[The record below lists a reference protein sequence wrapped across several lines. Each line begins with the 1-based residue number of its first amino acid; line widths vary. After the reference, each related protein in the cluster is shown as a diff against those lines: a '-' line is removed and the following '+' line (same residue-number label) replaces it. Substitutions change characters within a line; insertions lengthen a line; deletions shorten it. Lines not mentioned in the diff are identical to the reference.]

1 MILNEKFTLSNGVT
15 IPKLALGTWLT
26 DDSIVSDAVK
36 QAITLGYRHI
46 DTAQAYNNESGV
58 GKGIRECGVA
68 RENIFVTSKVKAE
81 YKSYE
86 IAVKSINETLE
97 KTGLEY
103 IDMML
108 IHCPQPWAEYNKS
121 GNRYFEENRQVW
133 KALEEAYSA
142 GKIRAIGVSNFLKE
156 DIENLLETA
165 KIKPMVNQI
174 LCHISNTPL
183 ELIEYC
189 NNSGIV
195 VEAYSPIAHG
205 EILDNARIKSI
216 AEKYNVTVPQ
226 LCIRYVI
233 QLGTVALPKT
243 TNPEHMRNNTEVDF
257 EISAGDME
265 ILKNFERIRDYG
277 ENSGFPVFE
286 L

>member
-1 MILNEKFTLSNGVT
+1 MILNEKLTLSNGVE
-15 IPKLALGTWLT
+15 IPKLGLGTWLT
-26 DDSIVSDAVK
+26 DDSIATDVVK
-36 QAITLGYRHI
+36 QAVEIGYRHI
-46 DTAQAYNNESGV
+46 DTAQAYDNESGV

-68 RENIFVTSKVKAE
+68 REDIFVTSKVQAE
-81 YKSYE
+81 YKSYN

-121 GNRYFEENRQVW
+121 DNRYFEENRQVW
-133 KALEEAYSA
+133 KALEEAYSV
-142 GKIRAIGVSNFLKE
+142 GKIRAIGVSNFLKQ

-189 NNSGIV
+189 HNSGIV

-205 EILDNARIKSI
+205 EILGDTRIKSV

-226 LCIRYVI
+226 LCIRYAI

-257 EISAGDME
+257 EITAEDME
-265 ILKNFERIRDYG
+265 ILKNFERIKDYG
-277 ENSGFPVFE
+277 ENIGFPVFE

>member
-1 MILNEKFTLSNGVT
+1 MILNEKLTLSNGVE
-15 IPKLALGTWLT
+15 IPKLGLGTWLT
-26 DDSIVSDAVK
+26 DDSIATDVVK
-36 QAITLGYRHI
+36 QAVEIGYRHI
-46 DTAQAYNNESGV
+46 DTAQAYDNESGV

-68 RENIFVTSKVKAE
+68 REDIFVTSKVQAE
-81 YKSYE
+81 YKSYN

-121 GNRYFEENRQVW
+121 DNRYFEENRQVW

-142 GKIRAIGVSNFLKE
+142 GKIRAIGVSNFLQK

-189 NNSGIV
+189 HNSGIV

-205 EILDNARIKSI
+205 EILGDTRIRSI

-226 LCIRYVI
+226 LCIRYAI

-257 EISAGDME
+257 EITAEDME
-265 ILKNFERIRDYG
+265 ILKNFERIKDYG
-277 ENSGFPVFE
+277 ENIGFPVFE

>member
-1 MILNEKFTLSNGVT
+1 MILNEKLTLSNGVE
-15 IPKLALGTWLT
+15 INKLGLGTWLI
-26 DDSIVSDAVK
+26 DDSIVSEAVK
-36 QAITLGYRHI
+36 QAVALGYRHI
-46 DTAQAYNNESGV
+46 DTAQAYENESGV
-58 GKGIRECGVA
+58 GKGIRECGIA
-68 RENIFVTSKVKAE
+68 REEIFVTSKVQAE

-86 IAVKSINETLE
+86 TAVKSIDETLR

-121 GNRYFEENRQVW
+121 DNRYYEENRQVW

-142 GKIRAIGVSNFLKE
+142 GKIRAVGVSNFLRE

-189 NNSGIV
+189 RNSGIV

-205 EILDNARIKSI
+205 EALDNTGIKSF
-216 AEKYNVTVPQ
+216 AEKYGVTVPQ
-226 LCIRYVI
+226 LCIRYAI

-243 TNPEHMRNNTEVDF
+243 SNPEHMRNNTEVNF
-257 EISAGDME
+257 EITAEDME

>member
-1 MILNEKFTLSNGVT
+1 MILNEKFTLSNGMT

-26 DDSIVSDAVK
+26 DDSIVYDAVK

-46 DTAQAYNNESGV
+46 DTAQAYDNESGV

>member
-1 MILNEKFTLSNGVT
+1 MILNEKLTLSNGVE
-15 IPKLALGTWLT
+15 INKLGLGTWLI
-26 DDSIVSDAVK
+26 DDSIVSEAVK
-36 QAITLGYRHI
+36 QAVALGYRHI
-46 DTAQAYNNESGV
+46 DTAQAYENESGV
-58 GKGIRECGVA
+58 GKGIRECGIA
-68 RENIFVTSKVKAE
+68 REEIFVTSKVQAE

-86 IAVKSINETLE
+86 TAVKSIDETLR

-121 GNRYFEENRQVW
+121 DNRYSEENRQVW

-142 GKIRAIGVSNFLKE
+142 GKIRAIGVSNFLRE

-174 LCHISNTPL
+174 LCHISNTPF

-189 NNSGIV
+189 RNSGIV

-205 EILDNARIKSI
+205 EVLDNAGIKPF
-216 AEKYNVTVPQ
+216 AEKYGVTVPQ
-226 LCIRYVI
+226 LCIRYAI

-243 TNPEHMRNNTEVDF
+243 ANPEHMRNNTEVDF
-257 EISAGDME
+257 EITAEDME

-277 ENSGFPVFE
+277 ENNGFPVFE

>member
-1 MILNEKFTLSNGVT
+1 MILNEKLTLSNGVE
-15 IPKLALGTWLT
+15 IPELGLGTWLT
-26 DDSIVSDAVK
+26 DDSIATDVVK
-36 QAITLGYRHI
+36 QAVAIGYRHI
-46 DTAQAYNNESGV
+46 DTAQAYDNESGV

-68 RENIFVTSKVKAE
+68 REDIFITSKVQAE
-81 YKSYE
+81 YKSYK

-121 GNRYFEENRQVW
+121 DNRYFEENRQVW
-133 KALEEAYSA
+133 KALEEAYSV
-142 GKIRAIGVSNFLKE
+142 GKIRAIGVSNFLKQ

-189 NNSGIV
+189 HNSGIV

-205 EILDNARIKSI
+205 EILGNTRIRSI

-226 LCIRYVI
+226 LCIRYAI

-257 EISAGDME
+257 EITAEDME
-265 ILKNFERIRDYG
+265 ILKNFERIKDYG

>member
-1 MILNEKFTLSNGVT
+1 MILNEKLTLSNGVE
-15 IPKLALGTWLT
+15 IPELGLGTWLT
-26 DDSIVSDAVK
+26 DDSIATDVVK
-36 QAITLGYRHI
+36 QAVAIGYRHI
-46 DTAQAYNNESGV
+46 DTAQAYDNESGV

-68 RENIFVTSKVKAE
+68 REDIFITSKVQAE
-81 YKSYE
+81 YKSYK

-121 GNRYFEENRQVW
+121 DNRYFEENRQVW
-133 KALEEAYSA
+133 KALEEAYSV
-142 GKIRAIGVSNFLKE
+142 GKIRAIGVSNFLKQ

-189 NNSGIV
+189 HNSGIV

-205 EILDNARIKSI
+205 EILGDTRIRSI

-226 LCIRYVI
+226 LCIRYAI

-257 EISAGDME
+257 EITAEDME
-265 ILKNFERIRDYG
+265 ILKNFERIKDYG
-277 ENSGFPVFE
+277 ENIGFPVFE

>member
-1 MILNEKFTLSNGVT
+1 MILNEKLTLSNGVE
-15 IPKLALGTWLT
+15 IPKLGLGTWLT
-26 DDSIVSDAVK
+26 DDSIASNAVK
-36 QAITLGYRHI
+36 QAVAIGYRHI
-46 DTAQAYNNESGV
+46 DTAQAYDNESGV

-68 RENIFVTSKVKAE
+68 REDIFITSKVQAE
-81 YKSYE
+81 YKSYK

-121 GNRYFEENRQVW
+121 DNRYFEENRQVW
-133 KALEEAYSA
+133 KALEEAYSV
-142 GKIRAIGVSNFLKE
+142 GKIRAIGVSNFLKQ

-189 NNSGIV
+189 HNSGIV

-205 EILDNARIKSI
+205 EILGNTRIRSI

-226 LCIRYVI
+226 LCIRYAI

-257 EISAGDME
+257 EITAEDME
-265 ILKNFERIRDYG
+265 ILKNFERIKDYG
-277 ENSGFPVFE
+277 ENNGFPVFE

>member
-1 MILNEKFTLSNGVT
+1 MILNEKLTLSNGVE
-15 IPKLALGTWLT
+15 IPKLGLGTWLT
-26 DDSIVSDAVK
+26 DDSIATDVVK
-36 QAITLGYRHI
+36 QAVEIGYRHI
-46 DTAQAYNNESGV
+46 DTAQAYDNESGV

-68 RENIFVTSKVKAE
+68 REDIFVTSKVQAE
-81 YKSYE
+81 YKSYN

-121 GNRYFEENRQVW
+121 DNRYFEENRQVW
-133 KALEEAYSA
+133 KALEEAYSV
-142 GKIRAIGVSNFLKE
+142 GKIRAIGVSNFLKQ

-189 NNSGIV
+189 HNSGIV

-205 EILDNARIKSI
+205 EILGDTRIRSI

-226 LCIRYVI
+226 LCIRYAI

-257 EISAGDME
+257 EITAEDME
-265 ILKNFERIRDYG
+265 ILKNFERIKDYG
-277 ENSGFPVFE
+277 ENIGFPVFE